1 MIKMT
6 ICDEF
11 VSKDKMKKLSHYNN
25 TYREAL
31 RDKINR
37 IKNRVFSRDDLTTDH
52 SNREQLRLN

>member
-1 MIKMT
+1 
-6 ICDEF
+6 
-11 VSKDKMKKLSHYNN
+11 MKKLSHYNN